1 MQYFLKNY
9 NDKGLEGVED
19 PHRIKILTN
28 NS

>member
-9 NDKGLEGVED
+9 NDKGLEWVED
-19 PHRIKILTN
+19 LHRIKILTN